1 MDMKTDVRTIHEIGK
16 RNNQEDSLYPS
27 LTDGTTKQS
36 FYILCDGVGGHVNGT
51 LASSTV
57 CRIFGERMTAVINDG
72 KTIQEQDFI
81 DTLAETYRVLNEM
94 DDEDTEKKMGTT
106 LTFVSF
112 SSEGAM
118 VAHIGD
124 SRIYHIR
131 PSAEKP
137 ILYKSMDHSLANDLF
152 RIGEITEEQLATSK
166 SRHILTRAIQPNQ
179 EYPSEAEIHF
189 LSDVQPGDYFYMC
202 SDGMLE
208 NITDN
213 ELIEIFRKNSNLDE
227 KKQMLLDN
235 SKENNDNHTAFIIQV
250 KETDCRIDDKKA
262 TQKIMSQPP
271 TVQEQRV
278 ISRPGH
284 QSRINL
290 VISLVFIMALVIFVL
305 WLIFK
310 PTPSPMPLI

>member
-16 RNNQEDSLYPS
+16 RNNQEDSLYP
-27 LTDGTTKQS
+27 LLADGTTRQS

-57 CRIFGERMTAVINDG
+57 CRIFGERMTAIIDDG
-72 KTIQEQDFI
+72 KTIQEQDII
-81 DTLAETYRVLNEM
+81 DTLAETYRVLNEL
-94 DDEDTEKKMGTT
+94 DDEETEKKMGTT

-112 SSEGAM
+112 SPEGAL

-124 SRIYHIR
+124 SRIYQIR
-131 PSAEKP
+131 PTAENP
-137 ILYKSMDHSLANDLF
+137 IPYKSMDHSLANDLF

-179 EYPSEAEIHF
+179 DYPSEAEIHF
-189 LSDVQPGDYFYMC
+189 LRDVQPGDYFYMC

-213 ELIEIFRKNSNLDE
+213 ELVDIFRQNTNLDE

-235 SKENNDNHTAFIIQV
+235 SRENSDNHTAFIIQV
-250 KETDCRIDDKKA
+250 KEPDNNSVENTEKQLITA
-262 TQKIMSQPP
+262 QSQAVLNQDVVYRPNP
-271 TVQEQRV
+271 FASIKMYVFLILLLVLAVIILWYVFTSDPSVTTV
-278 ISRPGH
+278 
-284 QSRINL
+284 
-290 VISLVFIMALVIFVL
+290 
-305 WLIFK
+305 
-310 PTPSPMPLI
+310 